1 MANNNGIRKYLI
13 TIICGLTLILGIS
26 LPVCATSSQNVTVI
40 GSPLIIYH
48 LNISSTSGG
57 NVSVPGEGTFNYVDH
72 SVKNIS
78 AVANSCYHFA
88 KWTGN
93 TSTIADMNASSTT
106 ITMNGSYTIQAN
118 FATDQY
124 TLTYNASTGGT
135 INGTPSQTVNC
146 SESGSAVRAMPN
158 ASYHFVN
165 WSDGLTA
172 NPRTDTL
179 VTHNITVTANFRLSG
194 GGGGSTASTSI
205 DLNILGGSSTGTI
218 DSSGVFQGDVDAAS
232 PDGKIAIHIA
242 SGTTALGKDGNPLTG
257 LDITTVSSY
266 PTPPDGR
273 TVIAAFD
280 FQPNGATFD
289 PAIQITITYDPSTL
303 PSGTQPSD
311 LVIAF
316 FNTATGHWE
325 YVSGLVDPV
334 AHTITYSISHFTVF
348 AVMGAATSS
357 AAPTMTPTPTPTLI
371 PTPTPTAAATPTV
384 IATPTSTS
392 TPMPTL
398 TPRPTSTVVHQP
410 GEAGK
415 GLGDWAW
422 IVIGFVVILALIV
435 MIRLVMRRRTTGGTS
450 RSESEEK

>member
-1 MANNNGIRKYLI
+1 
-13 TIICGLTLILGIS
+13 
-26 LPVCATSSQNVTVI
+26 
-40 GSPLIIYH
+40 
-48 LNISSTSGG
+48 
-57 NVSVPGEGTFNYVDH
+57 
-72 SVKNIS
+72 
-78 AVANSCYHFA
+78 
-88 KWTGN
+88 
-93 TSTIADMNASSTT
+93 
-106 ITMNGSYTIQAN
+106 
-118 FATDQY
+118 
-124 TLTYNASTGGT
+124 
-135 INGTPSQTVNC
+135 
-146 SESGSAVRAMPN
+146 
-158 ASYHFVN
+158 
-165 WSDGLTA
+165 
-172 NPRTDTL
+172 
-179 VTHNITVTANFRLSG
+179 
-194 GGGGSTASTSI
+194 
-205 DLNILGGSSTGTI
+205 LNILGGSSTGTI
-218 DSSGVFQGDVDAAS
+218 DSSGVFQGDVDASS

-242 SGTTALGKDGNPLTG
+242 SGTTALGKDVNPLTG

-357 AAPTMTPTPTPTLI
+357 VAPTMTPTPTPTLI
-371 PTPTPTAAATPTV
+371 PTPTPTAEATPTV
-384 IATPTSTS
+384 EATPTPTATPTATPTSTV
-392 TPMPTL
+392 L
-398 TPRPTSTVVHQP
+398 HQTG
-410 GEAGK
+410 GEDK
-415 GLGDWAW
+415 GLGDWVW